1 MLKPLNRLALA
12 CGAAVAA
19 LAMATTAMAQDRTF
33 NVPAQEAVRAIPEFA
48 RQAGIQIVAP
58 ADQLQ
63 GVRTQSI
70 RGTKDV
76 RLALA
81 EILRGTGLTI
91 ASDDGRTI
99 ILRRTDSKDDTP
111 RQPEV
116 VSIDDV
122 VVTGSRIRGAPP
134 SSPVRTV
141 GRDEIDRSGY
151 ATTGDVIRS
160 LPQAFSGNANPGAF
174 PIAGTAPVN
183 NFSAASTADLRGLG
197 PGATLTLLNG
207 RRIAYN
213 GNANIV
219 DISLIPLPAVQRVEI
234 LTDGAS
240 SLYGSDAVAGVV
252 NFILRDNFEGAET
265 TLRLGGT
272 TQGGASEQQISQL
285 FGMDWSSGQLLFNA
299 EYYQQESLDAD
310 QRDVS
315 KDLRDPYSLIPEQER
330 FSAMMVATQDLSDR
344 ASLFLQA
351 LYAEKTVETVATYS
365 YAAPLIYE
373 VSGSTDTTQYGVTAG
388 IKGELAAGW
397 RGELAATVS
406 QSREDYFELHNVF
419 APYAVFFEN
428 DLRGV
433 EVNAEGPVFTL
444 PAGQVSAAFGAGYR
458 EETLDA
464 NFVSS
469 AQAGSRDIS
478 FLYGEMQIPIYDDGA
493 SSLGVSLSGRHETYS
508 EFGDVFNP
516 KLGIVFKSDTGLKLR
531 GTWGESFRAPTLF
544 QIQGVRRATLY
555 NASTFRV
562 PGATALQTAIYVTG
576 ANPDLQPEQ
585 STSWTFGADYSP
597 RNLSALTL
605 SATYYEIDYQNRIV
619 GGGNAVGIW
628 DNPAFQH
635 RIIKYPDASIIDALL
650 APPTVFGNVTGRTYD
665 PAQVVAIFQ
674 VNQRNAQ
681 SQSIRG
687 VDLRATYDWSTR
699 LGDISAFGDVSWLTI
714 DQVDTPG
721 ATERRVSGYIYYPAE
736 YKARAGMTWTSGAFA
751 ATGVINYVD
760 GSIDNTGTFIGGAV
774 NRDVPVS
781 SWTTVD
787 AQFSYSS
794 GEDAGLASN
803 IRVGLSVRNLF
814 DRNPPSVADSSG
826 GSLSGGLG
834 FDPQNASA
842 LGRVVSLTLSKAW

>member
-1 MLKPLNRLALA
+1 MKRRTRLALI
-12 CGAAVAA
+12 CSGAVAA
-19 LAMATTAMAQDRTF
+19 MALSTAALAQDRVF
-33 NVPAQEAVRAIPEFA
+33 DVPPQEAVRAIPEFA
-48 RQAGIQIVAP
+48 RQAGVQIIAP
-58 ADQLQ
+58 ADQLR
-63 GVRTQSI
+63 GVRTRGI

-76 RLALA
+76 RQALA
-81 EILRGTGLTI
+81 EILRGTGLTV

-99 ILRRTDSKDDTP
+99 VLRRVENDPVTP
-111 RQPEV
+111 DQPDV
-116 VSIDDV
+116 VSIEDV
-122 VVTGSRIRGAPP
+122 IVTGSRIRGAPP

-141 GRDEIDRSGY
+141 GREEIDRSGY

-219 DISLIPLPAVQRVEI
+219 DISIIPLPAVQRVEI

-252 NFILRDNFEGAET
+252 NFILRDNYEGAET
-265 TLRLGGT
+265 TLRIGGA
-272 TQGGASEQQISQL
+272 TQGGASERQISQL
-285 FGMDWSSGQLLFNA
+285 FGLDWSSGQLLFNA
-299 EYYQQESLDAD
+299 EYYQQDSLSAD

-315 KDLRDPYSLIPEQER
+315 KDLRDPYSLIPDQER
-330 FSAMMVATQDLSDR
+330 ISAMLVANQDLSDR
-344 ASLFLQA
+344 TSLFVQA
-351 LYAEKTVETVATYS
+351 LYAEKTVENVATYS
-365 YAAPLIYE
+365 YAAPTIYE
-373 VSGSTDTTQYGVTAG
+373 VSGKTDTSQYGVTAG
-388 IKGELAAGW
+388 IRSDLAGGW

-406 QSREDYFELHNVF
+406 QNREDYLELHNIF
-419 APYAVFFEN
+419 APYAVYFEN
-428 DLRGV
+428 DLKGV

-469 AQAGSRDIS
+469 AQSGARDIS
-478 FLYGEMQIPIYDDGA
+478 FLYGEMQVPVYDDG
-493 SSLGVSLSGRHETYS
+493 SSSVAVSLSGRQESYS

-516 KLGIVFKSDTGLKLR
+516 KLGVVFKSDVGLKLR

-562 PGATALQTAIYVTG
+562 PGATASQTAIYVTG
-576 ANPDLQPEQ
+576 ANPDLQPEH
-585 STSWTFGADYSP
+585 STSWTIGADYSP
-597 RNLSALTL
+597 RDLSGLTL
-605 SATYYEIDYQNRIV
+605 NATYYEIDYQNRIV

-635 RIIKYPDASIIDALL
+635 RIIKFPDVAIINALL

-681 SQSIRG
+681 SQAIRG
-687 VDLRATYDWSTR
+687 VDLRATYDWSTSK
-699 LGDISAFGDVSWLTI
+699 GDFSAFGDVSWLTI

-721 ATERRVSGYIYYPAE
+721 AAERRVSGYIYYPAE
-736 YKARAGMTWTSGAFA
+736 YKARAGLSWTSGAFA
-751 ATGVINYVD
+751 ATGVVNYVD
-760 GSIDNTGTFIGGAV
+760 GSIDNSGSFIGGAV

-781 SWTTVD
+781 PWTTVD
-787 AQFSYSS
+787 AQFSYST

-803 IRVGLSVRNLF
+803 VRVGLSIRNLF
-814 DRNPPSVADSSG
+814 DKDPPSVTDSSG